1 MNRSDNYVDLYKILL
16 TLWSGKK
23 LISIFIIISILIGA
37 GIFFQQTP
45 TVHTS
50 AIKLTVKNNPIFSSP
65 KEALLVF
72 EKMFYSEELF
82 DDWKKDNNSP
92 INYEDFNR
100 EARVNRFVVSR
111 TDRRMASFILRRN
124 DAFIKVVSKEL
135 SIPSHFFDYSD
146 YVNKSLK
153 PELLLEA
160 KRKLKLLEVRY
171 EGRTMDNNVI
181 IEQLSLLDIFISKI
195 NEGYNILEIKAPT
208 IPQQNQ
214 KKIYRFL
221 GIYAVI
227 GLIIGSFFVLLQ
239 QAFRKRKENT

>member
-1 MNRSDNYVDLYKILL
+1 MNKSDDNVDLYKILL
-16 TLWSGKK
+16 TLWSAKK
-23 LISIFIIISILIGA
+23 LISIFIIIFILIGA
-37 GIFFQQTP
+37 GVFSQQSP

-50 AIKLTVKNNPIFSSP
+50 AIKLTVKNNPLFSSS

-72 EKMFYSEELF
+72 EKMFYSKEVFNNWE
-82 DDWKKDNNSP
+82 KDNNSP

-124 DAFIKVVSKEL
+124 DAFIKVVSAEL
-135 SIPSHFFDYSD
+135 SIPSHFFDYSN
-146 YVNKSLK
+146 YVNKSLN

-160 KRKLKLLEVRY
+160 KRKLKLLEMRY
-171 EGRTMDNNVI
+171 KGRTMDNNVI

-214 KKIYRFL
+214 QKIYRFL

-239 QAFRKRKENT
+239 QAFRKRKEIT